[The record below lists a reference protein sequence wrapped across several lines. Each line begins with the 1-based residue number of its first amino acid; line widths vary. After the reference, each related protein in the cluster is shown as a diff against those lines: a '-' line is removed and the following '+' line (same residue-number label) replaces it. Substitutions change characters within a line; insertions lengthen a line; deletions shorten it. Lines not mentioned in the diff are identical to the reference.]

1 MAYKA
6 DQGRIV
12 RLVAFWALALLI
24 FYGCMSLKTSL
35 ENWGWSSGTAKPLV
49 AGMPRLPILGW
60 DFNAALL
67 IAGLVFATSVW
78 LLYRWQNSPKMAE
91 LLIDTESELGKVTWP
106 TMSDAVN
113 SSIVVMGVVV
123 FLMAFLAGADI
134 LLGWWTKSLLI
145 G

>member
-24 FYGCMSLKTSL
+24 FYGCVSLKTSL
-35 ENWGWSSGTAKPLV
+35 ETWNWSSGTSKALL
-49 AGMPRLPILGW
+49 AGMPRLPVLGW
-60 DFNAALL
+60 NFNAALL
-67 IAGLVFATSVW
+67 IAGLVFATSIW
-78 LLYRWQNSPKMAE
+78 LLYRWQNSPKVAD

-113 SSIVVMGVVV
+113 SSLVVMGVVV
-123 FLMAFLAGADI
+123 FLMAFMAGADI

>member
-12 RLVAFWALALLI
+12 RLVAFWALALLL
-24 FYGCMSLKTSL
+24 FYGCVSLKNSL
-35 ENWGWSSGTAKPLV
+35 ETWGWSSATSKALV
-49 AGMPRLPILGW
+49 EGMPRLPILGW
-60 DFNAALL
+60 NLNAALL
-67 IAGLVFATSVW
+67 IAAPVFGTVVW
-78 LLYRWQNSPKMAE
+78 LLYRWQNSPKVAD

-106 TMSDAVN
+106 TMTDAVN

-123 FLMAFLAGADI
+123 FLMAFMAGADI
-134 LLGWWTKSLLI
+134 VLAWWTKALLI

>member
-6 DQGRIV
+6 DQGRVV

-24 FYGCMSLKTSL
+24 FYGCVSLKTSL
-35 ENWGWSSGTAKPLV
+35 ETWKWSSGTGKALV
-49 AGMPRLPILGW
+49 EEMPRLPVLGW
-60 DFNAALL
+60 NFNAALL
-67 IAGLVFATSVW
+67 TAVLVFATSIW
-78 LLYRWQNSPKMAE
+78 LLYRWQNSPKVAD

-113 SSIVVMGVVV
+113 SSLVVMGVVV
-123 FLMAFLAGADI
+123 FLMAFMAGADI